1 MKQALRQRFEENAGA
16 LLSCHFVWLAVRFDS
31 RGILSADFNYYFR
44 DNDRVCELNGSRG
57 ELRGAPPRTLL
68 KIICFSSTQSW
79 PRLLAW
85 TTVPP

>member
-57 ELRGAPPRTLL
+57 ELRGAPPPPRT
-68 KIICFSSTQSW
+68 SSRLYAS
-79 PRLLAW
+79 PRRNLGR
-85 TTVPP
+85 VY